1 MFLRSLIIVLTLVV
15 STTPTFASSDD
26 YRKAQSIVEQ
36 STFIVQDF
44 SVDPNYQWMQENLK
58 IAKAILVI
66 PQSLRGGFIFGGSG
80 GTGVLIS
87 RNDDNTWSNPAFYT
101 LASISVG
108 LQIGADASQ
117 IVLLIMT
124 EKGMNSLLATSF
136 KLGADVS
143 VAAGPVGGG
152 ARAATTDV
160 YAYSKAQG
168 LFGGATVEGA
178 VVTVRDSLNSA
189 YYKKPVTPVDIIVRK
204 SVANPEADVFRHT
217 IAELARMPEITA
229 PAVVDP
235 FDTAPPS
242 PERQT
247 LTLPEPQ
254 NSEKSTPAPTD
265 GADQVFQ

>member
-1 MFLRSLIIVLTLVV
+1 MYLRSLIFSLTLLFCA
-15 STTPTFASSDD
+15 TPLLASSDD
-26 YRKAQSIVEQ
+26 YRKAQSLVEQ

-44 SVDPNYQWMQENLK
+44 NVDPNYQWMQEKLK

-80 GTGVLIS
+80 GTGVLLA
-87 RNDDNTWSNPAFYT
+87 RNDDGTWSNPAFYT
-101 LASISVG
+101 LASVSVG

-160 YAYSKAQG
+160 FAYSKAKG
-168 LFGGATVEGA
+168 LFGGAAIEGA
-178 VVTVRDSLNSA
+178 AVTVRDSLNSA

-204 SVANPEADVFRHT
+204 NVANPESDVFRHT
-217 IAELARMPEITA
+217 IAELARIPADA
-229 PAVVDP
+229 PPTVVDP
-235 FDTAPPS
+235 FITKVET
-242 PERQT
+242 ERQT
-247 LTLPEPQ
+247 LTLPMPHNTPQ
-254 NSEKSTPAPTD
+254 TIPAPTD
-265 GADQVFQ
+265 GGEQVFQ

>member
-1 MFLRSLIIVLTLVV
+1 MYLRSLIFSLTLLFC
-15 STTPTFASSDD
+15 TTPLFASTDD
-26 YRKAQSIVEQ
+26 YRKAQSLVEQ

-58 IAKAILVI
+58 MAKAILVI

-87 RNDDNTWSNPAFYT
+87 RNDDDTWSNPAFYT

-136 KLGADVS
+136 KLGADAS

-178 VVTVRDSLNSA
+178 VVSVRDSLNSA
-189 YYKKPVTPVDIIVRK
+189 YYKKAVTPVDIIVRK
-204 SVANPEADVFRHT
+204 NVANPEADVFRHT
-217 IAELARMPEITA
+217 VTELARRSEIAA
-229 PAVVDP
+229 PVIDDP
-235 FDTAPPS
+235 FATTEPA

-247 LTLPEPQ
+247 LTLPPPSNTQQ
-254 NSEKSTPAPTD
+254 NSPTPTD
-265 GADQVFQ
+265 GGDQVFQ